1 MINFPI
7 INSLKVNAPDGYLNS
22 MYWNGNILTRLRKGM
37 FIDEWALL
45 PSLTND
51 ILYIDSIVAK
61 ITRVQLED
69 TGEWNNIKSS
79 KLFVKTDNN
88 IEILLEPVAIDVA
101 VDDNTTTQEMIFVDD
116 RTPLFRIKDL
126 TKKQTFV
133 IVFYI
138 SNIDIYDNKITT
150 RIFFNFTYNIS
161 TMLGDVNGDGIINL
175 LDVVALSDY
184 VNMGKDI
191 AYPFA
196 GDMNK
201 DGNIDMLAVEE
212 LSNRVLNG

>member
-1 MINFPI
+1 MRNFPI
-7 INSLKVNAPDGYLNS
+7 FNSLKVNAPDGYLNS
-22 MYWNGNILTRLRKGM
+22 MYWNGNILTRLVKGII
-37 FIDEWALL
+37 IDEWALL

-61 ITRVQLED
+61 TTRVQLED

-79 KLFVKTDNN
+79 QLFVKTNN
-88 IEILLEPVAIDVA
+88 DIEILLEPITVDVA
-101 VDDNTTTQEMIFVDD
+101 VDDTTAQEAIFIDD

-126 TKKQTFV
+126 TRKQTFI

-138 SNIDIYDNKITT
+138 VNIDSYDNKITT
-150 RIFFNFTYNIS
+150 RIFYNFTYNIS
-161 TMLGDVNGDGIINL
+161 TMLGDVNGDGQINL

-191 AYPFA
+191 AYPHA
-196 GDMNK
+196 GDINQ
-201 DGNIDMLAVEE
+201 DGNIDMLDVVE
-212 LSNRVLNG
+212 LSNMVLNG

>member
-1 MINFPI
+1 MRNFPI
-7 INSLKVNAPDGYLNS
+7 FNSLKVNAPDGYLNS
-22 MYWNGNILTRLRKGM
+22 MYWNGNILTRLVKGII
-37 FIDEWALL
+37 IDEWALL

-61 ITRVQLED
+61 TTRVQLED

-79 KLFVKTDNN
+79 QLFVKTNN
-88 IEILLEPVAIDVA
+88 DLEILLEPITVDVA
-101 VDDNTTTQEMIFVDD
+101 ADDTTAQEAIFIDD
-116 RTPLFRIKDL
+116 RTPLFRIIDL
-126 TKKQTFV
+126 TRKQTFI

-138 SNIDIYDNKITT
+138 VNIDSYDNKITT
-150 RIFFNFTYNIS
+150 RIFYNFTYNIS
-161 TMLGDVNGDGIINL
+161 TMLGDVNGDGQINL

-191 AYPFA
+191 AYPHA
-196 GDMNK
+196 GDINQ
-201 DGNIDMLAVEE
+201 DGNIDMLDVVE

>member
-1 MINFPI
+1 MRNFPI
-7 INSLKVNAPDGYLNS
+7 FNSLKVNAPDGYLNS
-22 MYWNGNILTRLRKGM
+22 MYWNGNILTRLVKGII
-37 FIDEWALL
+37 IDEWALL

-61 ITRVQLED
+61 TTRVQLED

-79 KLFVKTDNN
+79 QLFVKTDGD
-88 IEILLEPVAIDVA
+88 IEILLEPITVDVA
-101 VDDNTTTQEMIFVDD
+101 VDDTTAQEAIFIDD

-126 TKKQTFV
+126 TRKQTFI

-138 SNIDIYDNKITT
+138 VNIDSYDNKITT
-150 RIFFNFTYNIS
+150 RIFYNFTYNIS
-161 TMLGDVNGDGIINL
+161 TMLGDVNGDGQINL

-191 AYPFA
+191 AYPHA
-196 GDMNK
+196 GDINQ
-201 DGNIDMLAVEE
+201 DGNIDMLDVVE

>member
-1 MINFPI
+1 MRNFPI
-7 INSLKVNAPDGYLNS
+7 FNSLKVNAPDGYLNS
-22 MYWNGNILTRLRKGM
+22 MYWNGNILTRLVKGII
-37 FIDEWALL
+37 IDEWALL

-61 ITRVQLED
+61 TTRVQLED

-79 KLFVKTDNN
+79 QLFVKTNN
-88 IEILLEPVAIDVA
+88 DIEILLEPITVDVA
-101 VDDNTTTQEMIFVDD
+101 VDDTTAQEAIFIDD

-126 TKKQTFV
+126 TRKQTFI

-138 SNIDIYDNKITT
+138 VNIDSYDNKITT
-150 RIFFNFTYNIS
+150 RIFYNFTYNIS
-161 TMLGDVNGDGIINL
+161 TMLGDVNGDGQINL

-191 AYPFA
+191 AYPHA
-196 GDMNK
+196 GDINQ
-201 DGNIDMLAVEE
+201 DGNIDMLDVME